1 MPRYIMKCR
10 RALIIN
16 IVDNPDKDKIRDGS
30 NIDRDKLK
38 VTLEKLKYNVEI
50 KNNVKGGK
58 IIKTIKVHARNKQ
71 TKYDS
76 YVCCILAHGAEGKV
90 FGADGEPVET
100 KDITEALKSVEQLR
114 GKPKMF
120 FFQACQGGAA
130 PTPVYVLDS
139 AAATGSSQIV
149 LDTATPTLPP
159 DSDFFYG
166 CAASFETA
174 AVRNSKTGSPYIQ
187 VLCKVLKERHKDED
201 LLTMVTRV
209 HYLVAGH
216 EYSIKRDGKIV
227 PYKQQPQLVST
238 LRKLVYFN

>member
-1 MPRYIMKCR
+1 MPQYIMKCR

-16 IVDNPDKDKIRDGS
+16 IVEDPDKDKIRNGS

-38 VTLEKLKYNVEI
+38 VTLEKLKYDVEI
-50 KNNVKGGK
+50 KNNVEGGK
-58 IIKTIKVHARNKQ
+58 IIKRIEVHARKQ

-76 YVCCILAHGAEGKV
+76 YVCCILAHGVEGKV
-90 FGADGEPVET
+90 FGADGVSVET
-100 KDITEALKSVEQLR
+100 KDITEALKSVKQLR
-114 GKPKMF
+114 GKPKML
-120 FFQACQGGAA
+120 FFQACQGSAA
-130 PTPVYVLDS
+130 PDPVYVLDS
-139 AAATGSSQIV
+139 AAATGHVVI
-149 LDTATPTLPP
+149 DTATPTLPP

-174 AVRNSKTGSPYIQ
+174 AVRNTKTGSPYIK
-187 VLCKVLKERHKDED
+187 VLCKVLEKRHEYED

-216 EYSIKRDGKIV
+216 KYDIERNGKIV

>member
-1 MPRYIMKCR
+1 MPQYIMKCR

-16 IVDNPDKDKIRDGS
+16 IVEHPDKDKIRNGGS

-38 VTLEKLKYNVEI
+38 VTLEKLKYDVEI
-50 KNNVKGGK
+50 KNNVEGGK
-58 IIKTIKVHARNKQ
+58 IIERIEVHARKQ

-90 FGADGEPVET
+90 FGADEVSVET
-100 KDITEALKSVEQLR
+100 KDITEALKRVKQLR
-114 GKPKMF
+114 GKPKML
-120 FFQACQGGAA
+120 FFQACQGSAA
-130 PTPVYVLDS
+130 PAPVYVLDS
-139 AAATGSSQIV
+139 AAATGSSQVV

-174 AVRNSKTGSPYIQ
+174 AVRDSKTGSPYIQ
-187 VLCKVLKERHKDED
+187 VLCKVLEERHKDED

-216 EYSIKRDGKIV
+216 EYRIERKGENVS
-227 PYKQQPQLVST
+227 YKQQPQMVSWT
-238 LRKLVYFN
+238 TSYEN